1 MQIHSITRIHKNKK
15 SAPIGRGGKR
25 GKTSGRGTKGQKAR
39 AGHKI
44 RPEFRDIIKKLPK
57 MRGRGKNS
65 NLSIQDKPAIVN
77 VAVLEKHFENGEVVS
92 RQTLVAKGLISG
104 HGGRLPEVKILG
116 TGTLTK
122 KLTFQG
128 VSFSKSAR
136 QKSITDVGAKKK

>member
-1 MQIHSITRIHKNKK
+1 MHNLFRIHKNKK
-15 SAPIGRGGKR
+15 SAQVGRGGKR
-25 GKTSGRGTKGQKAR
+25 GKTAGRGTKGQKAR

-65 NLSIQDKPAIVN
+65 NLSIQEKPTIVN
-77 VAVLEKHFENGEVVS
+77 IAVLEKHFENGEVVS
-92 RQTLVAKGLISG
+92 RAALAAKGLIVK

-116 TGTLTK
+116 TGVLTK

-128 VSFSKSAR
+128 IDFSVAAR
-136 QKSITDVGAKKK
+136 TKINTDGNVKKK